1 MVKQYTLEEKRKK
14 YREYYQKRD
23 KAKLD
28 EYRERYAVKKKLQ
41 NLQKKMQCDEQVWQ
55 KKDSELKKVDEELT
69 NYV

>member
-1 MVKQYTLEEKRKK
+1 MVEYTLEEKRKK

-23 KAKLD
+23 KSKLN

-41 NLQKKMQCDEQVWQ
+41 NLQKNMQTDEQIWQ
-55 KKDSELKKVDEELT
+55 EKDSELKKVDDELT